1 MKIDTTYR
9 PKKIYEL
16 VELSKAAEDAK
27 ILLQYNKMDML
38 KFSAAVI
45 YSIPF
50 LIYGILT
57 LHFPIIVCSVAF
69 AVLSGY
75 DGSYRELK
83 TYRKAKEIYEKK
95 YGCIEKNDK
104 KHSILSVLKRR
115 SELKM
120 EYAKNEDEAK
130 QIMIGIKFGIGCYI
144 LFFLGTP
151 IIIFS
156 VIPAYD
162 YVGIMFFLGI
172 YAYTAI
178 GCIVYIKDLKI
189 SKQTFAELY
198 DQSESN
204 EVI

>member
-1 MKIDTTYR
+1 MKIDTAYR

-38 KFSAAVI
+38 GFLAAVI

-69 AVLSGY
+69 AALSSH
-75 DGSYRELK
+75 GSYKELK
-83 TYRKAKEIYEKK
+83 TYRKAKENYEKK

-144 LFFLGTP
+144 LFFLGSP

-156 VIPAYD
+156 TIPAYD
-162 YVGIMFFLGI
+162 YVGIMLFLGI
-172 YAYTAI
+172 YAYTATD
-178 GCIVYIKDLKI
+178 CIVYIKDLKI

-198 DQSESN
+198 GQ
-204 EVI
+204 